1 MADFTGE
8 RVIPEQVEQDLW
20 NEHVARYAFASRL
33 ARRKR
38 VLDAACGTGYG
49 SAELARAASSVVG
62 LDVSCEALGYA
73 QARYRLPNVSFLQAS
88 CATMPFRTGSFDLV
102 VAFEVIE
109 HIREWSMFLSEIRRV
124 LTPGGQAIISTPNSC
139 YYSASRGH
147 TGPNPYHY
155 QEFTYEE
162 FREELARVFPHVSF
176 FLQNHVEGFIFQPV
190 KTFSAAEAR
199 VEAGGGGPD
208 DSHFLVAVC
217 ATIPQTGAPTFLYV
231 PRAANIL
238 REREQ
243 HIEKLDAEIATKNH
257 WIEEHVADHRKLL
270 EMFHAQ
276 QAELEE
282 RNRWAE
288 GLNGRL
294 DEAGVLIRQLQ
305 EELATQRAGYEEKV
319 AELEADVRAK
329 TDWAIEIER
338 QLAAKCD
345 ELARCVEALHETEK
359 SLDERTKWALDLE
372 RRIQSLETILSR
384 YRASRW
390 VKLGSTFGVGPEVR
404 DR

>member
-162 FREELARVFPHVSF
+162 FREELARVFPHVLF

-199 VEAGGGGPD
+199 YNDVSSA
-208 DSHFLVAVC
+208 S
-217 ATIPQTGAPTFLYV
+217 T
-231 PRAANIL
+231 
-238 REREQ
+238 
-243 HIEKLDAEIATKNH
+243 EIVNP
-257 WIEEHVADHRKLL
+257 
-270 EMFHAQ
+270 
-276 QAELEE
+276 
-282 RNRWAE
+282 
-288 GLNGRL
+288 
-294 DEAGVLIRQLQ
+294 
-305 EELATQRAGYEEKV
+305 
-319 AELEADVRAK
+319 ADVRVLG
-329 TDWAIEIER
+329 AIGFHARGARGASEI
-338 QLAAKCD
+338 
-345 ELARCVEALHETEK
+345 ARLDANACVPGG
-359 SLDERTKWALDLE
+359 
-372 RRIQSLETILSR
+372 
-384 YRASRW
+384 
-390 VKLGSTFGVGPEVR
+390 LGTP
-404 DR
+404 